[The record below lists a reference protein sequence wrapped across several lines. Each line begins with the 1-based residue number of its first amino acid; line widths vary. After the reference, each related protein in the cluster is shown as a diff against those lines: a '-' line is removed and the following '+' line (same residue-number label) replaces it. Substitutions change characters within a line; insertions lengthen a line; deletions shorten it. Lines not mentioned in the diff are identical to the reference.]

1 MANSTETPFTGT
13 IIEVC
18 DTVDGTYKK
27 FVCNEGAI
35 DIDWGVADETEFT
48 CLETG
53 VTHTIFGANKF
64 TEQTFVYTWT
74 QALTNAADGIIK
86 AAKTSGA
93 SIFAQIEMNNKTD
106 TETTGTTYIIEFRV
120 KGYTHKGE
128 QNGKWT
134 TETIWKQNEYPTE
147 TAAVVP

>member
-1 MANSTETPFTGT
+1 MALAIETPFTGT
-13 IIEVC
+13 VVEVS
-18 DTVDGTYKK
+18 DDSGTTWEK

-48 CLETG
+48 CLESG
-53 VTHTIFGANKF
+53 VTKTIFGANKF
-64 TEQTFVYTWT
+64 QEQTFVYTWT
-74 QALTNAADGIIK
+74 QAATNAADAIVK

-93 SIFAQIEMNNKTD
+93 EILARITMANT
-106 TETTGTTYIIEFRV
+106 TGVETVGTTYEIPFRV

-134 TETIWKQNEYPTE
+134 TETVWKQNDYPTE
-147 TAAVVP
+147 TAAA